1 MAIESAEII
10 RLDPVLEMDRENLLN
25 EMSAIMDPDR
35 LESLQ
40 EELLTLEDD
49 IYVVKDPLTSETLGC
64 VCYKEYD
71 RIEHAR
77 EIIPWLREPLCEA
90 VHYGEVLRESISIL
104 QRARPVNQVVLK
116 IEETRTGLIKSA
128 EALGFTKEGIFI
140 SNRFLKGEFSF
151 YFVYSYRIR

>member
-10 RLDPVLEMDRENLLN
+10 RLDPVIEMDRKNLIH

-35 LESLQ
+35 LENLQ
-40 EELLTLEDD
+40 KELLTLEDD
-49 IYVVKDPLTSETLGC
+49 IFVVKDPLTSETLGC
-64 VCYKEYD
+64 VCYKDYD
-71 RIEHAR
+71 RLENAR

-90 VHYGEVLRESISIL
+90 VHYGEVLRESINIA
-104 QRARPVNQVVLK
+104 QRAHRASQVVLK
-116 IEETRTGLIKSA
+116 IEETRTSLIKSA